1 VARSKTLQ
9 HLIRSRC
16 VTTCLQQ
23 RSFWGAALGHFCANY
38 ACYFLIT
45 WLPTFLV
52 KAGGLSV
59 AQMATVGATIYGVY
73 AASTAPVGAAADYLI
88 RKGFSTT
95 VIRKSCTLIGAL
107 GTAITILGSA
117 YVDPDH
123 AAWLLGLSGVFAGF
137 VTPMIFTI
145 ATTLAGPRA
154 AGRWVGAQNLIG
166 QCAGILEPLIT
177 GFMVQATGNF
187 SGAFVF
193 SAAIALLGMV
203 GWGLVIRKI
212 APVSWAESPTV
223 WAT

>member
-1 VARSKTLQ
+1 MARSKTLQ

-145 ATTLAGPRA
+145 ATTLAGHARQVAGSARRTSSVSVRA
-154 AGRWVGAQNLIG
+154 FLS
-166 QCAGILEPLIT
+166 L
-177 GFMVQATGNF
+177 
-187 SGAFVF
+187 
-193 SAAIALLGMV
+193 
-203 GWGLVIRKI
+203 
-212 APVSWAESPTV
+212 
-223 WAT
+223 